1 MKTLSA
7 IDNIALLPVT
17 MLKLFLILT
26 LLPILIKE
34 DLEMIYEEY
43 FPIFILLEIIDFLFF
58 RRLERKFL
66 RSKKNKNLKIN
77 I

>member
-1 MKTLSA
+1 
-7 IDNIALLPVT
+7 
-17 MLKLFLILT
+17 
-26 LLPILIKE
+26 LPILIKE